1 MKIKI
6 LALLCLG
13 LTTVVSCKEDYL
25 EKPPLDQLSDGTYW
39 TNEANVRTFAY
50 GFYTDY
56 FTGYGSGNTWGNY
69 FSGQALNDDFASGT
83 PPEYTRVVPASG
95 GGWTFTYVR
104 KANLFLSKVQNME
117 VDADMP
123 EEAKLHWQG
132 IGRFF
137 RGLEY
142 FDLVKRFGDV
152 PYYDQVIDEKDVA
165 LLYQPRDPRTLVM
178 DKVLEDFK
186 YAAAN
191 VRAVD
196 GKAGLTVNKYVVLA
210 FMSRVFLFE
219 GTWQKYHMNNTAKAK
234 EYLEAAKWAAAEV
247 IASKKYSLKNYR
259 DVFSSLDL
267 NGNTEV
273 LLYRQYVEGVL
284 THALMSYNNKEAQTG
299 APKDLIESYLA
310 SDGLPIS
317 LSTVYQ
323 GDKTIAQVMTNRD
336 PRIKETF
343 VSELRPAGVVSA
355 SSTTGYATHKFL
367 NESIKDQT
375 IGTLNLNP
383 TDAPIIRFGEVL
395 INYAE
400 AAAELATVGG
410 PALTNEDLNLSVN
423 VLRSRPGINM
433 PALQVSG
440 DVAVVRNVPYTDPQ
454 KDADISSILWEIRR
468 ERRVELVYE
477 GFRWDDLR
485 RWKKLEYTDTQANPD
500 INRGAYLKK
509 SDFPKLAASVVL
521 DMDPADSEGYITP
534 AWKPESQRK
543 FTNPRIYLNPIPQ
556 DQIVLYK
563 ENGSTLTQNP
573 GWE

>member
-6 LALLCLG
+6 LALICFVLSTIVG
-13 LTTVVSCKEDYL
+13 CKEDYL
-25 EKPPLDQLSDGTYW
+25 EKPPLDQLADDTYW

-104 KANLFLSKVQNME
+104 KSNLFISRVENMPIS
-117 VDADMP
+117 ANMS
-123 EEAKLHWQG
+123 EEAKMHWLG
-132 IGRFF
+132 IGKFF
-137 RGLEY
+137 RSLEY

-152 PYYDQVIDEKDVA
+152 PYFDQVIDEKDVA
-165 LLYQPRDPRTLVM
+165 LLYKPRDSRTDVM
-178 DKVLEDFK
+178 DKVLADFR

-191 VRAVD
+191 VRASD

-219 GTWQKYHMNNTAKAK
+219 GTWQKYHLNNSAKAK
-234 EYLEAAKWAAAEV
+234 EYLEAAKWAAGEV

-267 NGNTEV
+267 SGNTEV
-273 LLYRQYVEGVL
+273 LLYRQYVEGIL

-323 GDKTIAQVMTNRD
+323 GDRSIAQVMANRD
-336 PRIKETF
+336 PRITETF
-343 VSELRPAGVVSA
+343 VSEMRPAGVVSN

-395 INYAE
+395 VNYAE

-410 PALTNEDLNLSVN
+410 AALTNEDLNISIN

-440 DVAVVRNVPYTDPQ
+440 DAAMVRGVAYTDPQ
-454 KDADISSILWEIRR
+454 KDTDISSIIWEIRR

-485 RWKKLEYTDTQANPD
+485 RWKKLEYTDTEANPD
-500 INRGAYLKK
+500 INRGAWLRKA
-509 SDFPKLAASVVL
+509 DFPKLSANVVL
-521 DMDPADSEGYITP
+521 DMNPADTEGYITP
-534 AWKPESQRK
+534 AWKPESQRR

-563 ENGSTLTQNP
+563 ENGSNLTQNP